1 MKTKRSGAKT
11 ILAVLAATLLLVGC
25 VNVHVHFPAAPA
37 EQAASPD
44 KQPP

>member
-1 MKTKRSGAKT
+1 MTK
-11 ILAVLAATLLLVGC
+11 ILSALAALLFLSGC

-37 EQAASPD
+37 EQAETTV